1 MSSKLESNYLLSVI
15 WGCPDTSEWNLKEN
29 DKTFSCLI
37 FFRELS
43 LMFLSNLN
51 DQHLDCHRPVGAAP
65 PLFPPFF
72 TTFLSTGTAGRQR
85 GGVGVF
91 LIIID
96 VTGITVNVVTILGSK
111 PPQTLGYIILYILYI
126 HIHVVYYICRGWIT
140 LYGQVCH
147 TWAPRVTQ
155 CERVCPAPHRAWL
168 CLVMQ
173 E

>member
-1 MSSKLESNYLLSVI
+1 MRLSWHIRMKSKREWQNFFLPNLFPRALFNVFVE
-15 WGCPDTSEWNLKEN
+15 SEWPAPGLSSSRWCGSP
-29 DKTFSCLI
+29 TFS
-37 FFRELS
+37 
-43 LMFLSNLN
+43 
-51 DQHLDCHRPVGAAP
+51 
-65 PLFPPFF
+65 PLFHHLFVDGHCWP
-72 TTFLSTGTAGRQR
+72 AE

-96 VTGITVNVVTILGSK
+96 VTDITVNVVITLGSK
-111 PPQTLGYIILYILYI
+111 PSQTLGYILYIIYI

>member
-85 GGVGVF
+85 GESGSFSSSSMSLTSLSMLSSF
-91 LIIID
+91 LEA
-96 VTGITVNVVTILGSK
+96 SHHK
-111 PPQTLGYIILYILYI
+111 PLVIYYTYT
-126 HIHVVYYICRGWIT
+126 HIHVVYYIFRGWIT
-140 LYGQVCH
+140 LYGQMCH

-173 E
+173 Q